1 MLLSFNNLTIVL
13 AGVEVQV
20 SVRQAACRMQMRT
33 LAVGGRSCA
42 HAVNHLEKTALNEK
56 VEAMTDETCSFVSV
70 HRLSNRF
77 EADVLVDAL
86 KREGIPVILRTFE
99 ETPYDG
105 LFISQRGYGLIL
117 VPEETV
123 QRAKEILKPL
133 LGELEACDGD
143 GFSAVDPHLWERLRE
158 ADPDEVCRNAAVRYD
173 ADREAYIVPYLDAE
187 FLCFPEREQIE
198 SFSLAPFHRIDFQFG
213 LVLLHYL
220 LEAVE
225 VPSTGRWIGTKDIP
239 GGETFFRGP
248 HSFPVEPLVR
258 FFAFRP
264 EALESASARLG
275 GRKIEESDLSLRF
288 QVFPR
293 IPALLVF
300 WRGDE
305 EFETSLRVL
314 FDETIIRHMGKP
326 DLIWAL
332 VNVLFK
338 SLLAAGR
345 SLPEG
350 RTP

>member
-1 MLLSFNNLTIVL
+1 
-13 AGVEVQV
+13 
-20 SVRQAACRMQMRT
+20 
-33 LAVGGRSCA
+33 
-42 HAVNHLEKTALNEK
+42 
-56 VEAMTDETCSFVSV
+56 MTDETTSFVSV

-86 KREGIPVILRTFE
+86 KLEGIPVILRTFE

-117 VPEETV
+117 VPDETV

-133 LGELEACDGD
+133 LGELEACDRD
-143 GFSAVDPHLWERLRE
+143 DFSAVDPRLWERLRE
-158 ADPDEVCRNAAVRYD
+158 ADSKEVCRRAAVRYD
-173 ADREAYIVPYLDAE
+173 AEREAYIVPYLDTE

-198 SFSLAPFHRIDFQFG
+198 PFSLAPFHRIDFQFG

-220 LEAVE
+220 LEAME
-225 VPSTGRWIGTKDIP
+225 LPPTDRWIGTKDIP

-248 HSFPVEPLVR
+248 HSLPVEPLVR

-264 EALESASARLG
+264 EALESASERLG
-275 GRKIEESDLSLRF
+275 GRKIEGGDLFLRF

-293 IPALLVF
+293 IPALLVI
-300 WRGDE
+300 WMEDE
-305 EFETSLRVL
+305 EFETSLHVL
-314 FDETIIRHMGKP
+314 FDETISCHMNRL
-326 DLIWAL
+326 DVIWAL